1 MLDVLGTDDNNNAV
15 AHLKL
20 GKPWGTIGYGSTN
33 GVTDT
38 ASADYPQKGSVAAMG
53 GITYMKTKKFWS
65 DASAISSA
73 SNNCIEHYMLIQIGV
88 NDYGATV

>member
-33 GVTDT
+33 GVTDP

-53 GITYMKTKKFWS
+53 GITYMRTRKFWS
-65 DASAISSA
+65 DASVPSA
-73 SNNCIEHYMLIQIGV
+73 TNNCIEHYMLIQIGV

>member
-33 GVTDT
+33 GVTDP
-38 ASADYPQKGSVAAMG
+38 ASADYPQKGSVAAIG

-65 DASAISSA
+65 DATPPPSALSS
-73 SNNCIEHYMLIQIGV
+73 CIAHGMLIQIGV